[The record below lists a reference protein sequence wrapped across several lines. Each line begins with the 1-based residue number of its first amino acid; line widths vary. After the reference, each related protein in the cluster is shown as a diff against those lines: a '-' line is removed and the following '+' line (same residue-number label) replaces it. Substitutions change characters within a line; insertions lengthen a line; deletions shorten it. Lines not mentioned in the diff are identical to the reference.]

1 MRPAKYFKALPR
13 RPVPLPIAARLVRPY
28 SHSSPL
34 CSSPVPAATPPQFTL
49 PASILPPPPANASPQ
64 ELLAHYSQMP
74 TTLVKLSD
82 LTRYG
87 APPLSEE
94 KLLDSAERTRKEL
107 LAGLARRVSVLVL
120 LWLA

>member
-1 MRPAKYFKALPR
+1 
-13 RPVPLPIAARLVRPY
+13 
-28 SHSSPL
+28 
-34 CSSPVPAATPPQFTL
+34 
-49 PASILPPPPANASPQ
+49 
-64 ELLAHYSQMP
+64 MP

-107 LAGLARRVSVLVL
+107 LAGLARRVSGLVL
-120 LWLA
+120 LGLVWRATEGGEDAMRERWRRAAVRADRWTVAGQDDLLPLACVLRIVAWLLRLL